1 MTHDVKVNFFMTKFS
16 ISNIIEHHFHVDN
29 DKGESIIDYDMIT
42 CRDLMVKLGLLDDF
56 KRQVLQ

>member
-1 MTHDVKVNFFMTKFS
+1 MKHDVKVTVFMKKFS
-16 ISNIIEHHFHVDN
+16 SSNIMEHQFHVDN
-29 DKGESIIDYDMIT
+29 NKGESVIDYDMIT